1 MDDKKMIKKLAIFS
15 LIIWI
20 PLFLFYLFLSTAEES
35 MIMLVLIAIC
45 IGRPLLWISPFYL
58 TVVAWIIGNNNFKKA
73 STCLIIN
80 IILLAI
86 NFIFFYWNYSLVGG
100 WY

>member
-1 MDDKKMIKKLAIFS
+1 MDDKKMIKKLVIFS

-20 PLFLFYLFLSTAEES
+20 PLFLFYLFLSTAKES
-35 MIMLVLIAIC
+35 MIMFVLIAIC
-45 IGRPLLWISPFYL
+45 IGRPLLWISPIYL